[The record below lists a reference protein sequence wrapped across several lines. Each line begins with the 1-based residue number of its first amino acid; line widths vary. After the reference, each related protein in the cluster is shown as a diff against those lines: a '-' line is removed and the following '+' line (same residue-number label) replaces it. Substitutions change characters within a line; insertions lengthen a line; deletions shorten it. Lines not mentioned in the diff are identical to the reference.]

1 MVSFLQYCVGITL
14 WIYLLQASLLAS
26 ELPDIKKTAGLLP
39 DRLSQSS
46 PENLSATGHSFLI
59 TQERQGEAQEF
70 TIPVDEDFQPSIPV
84 DAEKVIEVISDRQEY
99 DQQRQVITAEG
110 NVVMRFAESVMTSD
124 RLEIN
129 LTDRFAVASDN
140 VVLKRGEQVLRGERF
155 EYYLVADRGVIF
167 QAGGEIYQPS
177 LNQDTN
183 LEQQLAS
190 EATIFDRA
198 LSDRLI
204 DNQPLTDV
212 TAAEGIGTTIGS
224 QGIDLIG
231 DGDNINNLNGGTINR
246 LRFEAQRVDFET
258 DTWTAKNLRLTNDP
272 FSPPELELRAETATF
287 QQLDSLRGK
296 LTTEKSRLVLDDRLS
311 IPLLVGGF
319 VFDSRPTRPGLFNL
333 AVDGDERGGLYLER
347 SWNIINSQQFNWE
360 ITPQYFLQRALF
372 PNAFSF
378 NEDAES
384 GVFSADAFGLNSQLE
399 AIFTPRTDLES
410 SFSLTSFD
418 FNDFDSNLRA
428 KVGLQQKVG
437 NLNNPYRFALE
448 YNFRDRLFN
457 GSLGFQTVRSSIGGV
472 ITSPQIAVG
481 DTGVTLYYQGS
492 IQDINADTDRQD
504 LLAANRDSDRL
515 NLTRYQAAA
524 FVNKN
529 FSIWRG
535 KALPNTQD
543 QGLRYTP
550 VPVIPYLDLF
560 TGVSGVG
567 SFYSNSDSQLSLE
580 GSIGIEGQVGHFSRS
595 WLDYTGFKLSYS
607 QNIRGD
613 ESPFLFDRLVDR
625 QTLSFGITQQIYGP
639 IRLGYQTSLDLKDN
653 DMISTD
659 YLLEYSRRT
668 HNIVLR
674 YNPVLEIGSFSLR
687 ISDFNWQG
695 NPRPFREQGIT
706 PVIQGVEQ

>member
-1 MVSFLQYCVGITL
+1 MVSFLRYCVGIAL
-14 WIYLLQASLLAS
+14 WMYLLQASLLAS
-26 ELPDIKKTAGLLP
+26 ESPDIKKTAGFLP
-39 DRLSQSS
+39 DRLSSSS
-46 PENLSATGHSFLI
+46 PQMPVTAGSYLI
-59 TQERQGEAQEF
+59 TQERQGETQEF
-70 TIPVDEDFQPSIPV
+70 TIPVDENFQPSIPV
-84 DAEKVIEVISDRQEY
+84 EQVEVIEVISDRQEY

-110 NVVMRFAESVMTSD
+110 NVVMRFAQSVMTSD

-129 LTDRFAVASDN
+129 LTDRFAVARGN

-155 EYYLVADRGVIF
+155 EYYLVTDRGVIF
-167 QAGGEIYQPS
+167 NAGGEIYQPS
-177 LNQDTN
+177 LNQDTDF
-183 LEQQLAS
+183 EQRLIS
-190 EATIFDRA
+190 EPTILDRA

-204 DNQPLTDV
+204 ENQPLTDV

-231 DGDNINNLNGGTINR
+231 EGDEINSINGGTINR

-287 QQLDSLRGK
+287 QQLDSLTGR
-296 LTTEKSRLVLDDRLS
+296 LTTNKSRLVVDDSLT

-319 VFDSRPTRPGLFNL
+319 VFDSRPIRPGLFNL
-333 AVDGDERGGLYLER
+333 AFDGDERGGLYLER
-347 SWNIINSQQFNWE
+347 SWNIINNQQFNWE

-372 PNAFSF
+372 PDAFSF
-378 NEDAES
+378 NEEEEG
-384 GVFSADAFGLNSQLE
+384 GVFNSDAFGLNSQIE
-399 AIFTPRTDLES
+399 AIFTPRTDLET
-410 SFSLTSFD
+410 SFSLNSLD
-418 FNDFDSNLRA
+418 FNDIESNLRA

-437 NLNNPYRFALE
+437 NLSNPYRFALE

-457 GSLGFQTVRSSIGGV
+457 GSLGFRTVRNSIGGV
-472 ITSPQIAVG
+472 ITSPQITVG
-481 DTGVTLYYQGS
+481 NTGVTLYYQGS
-492 IQDINADTDRQD
+492 IQNINADTDRQD
-504 LLAANRDSDRL
+504 LLAANRDSDRI

-524 FVNKN
+524 FLNKN

-535 KALPNTQD
+535 EALPSTQE

-550 VPVIPYLDLF
+550 VPVVPYLDLF

-567 SFYSNSDSQLSLE
+567 SFYSNNDSQLSLE

-625 QTLSFGITQQIYGP
+625 QILSFGITQQIYGP
-639 IRLGYQTSLDLKDN
+639 IRLGYQTSLDLNDN
-653 DMISTD
+653 DTISTD

-687 ISDFNWQG
+687 ISDFNWRG
-695 NPRPFREQGIT
+695 NPQPFRSQGVT